1 VSGETTDQFFGELK
15 EWSERKLNIL
25 EKYLIPFTQILGSQA
40 KKVYY
45 VDAFAGAG
53 IYSDGAK
60 GSPVRAAELA
70 KKCRDENKS
79 YRLSCINIEANRNNY
94 QNLQDNTASFDADLV
109 LNLHGTFADNADQ
122 ILNKIDGSAALC
134 FLDPF
139 GVKGIP
145 WELIQKLINRRS
157 PTDFWIRFD
166 YITLLRLAGF
176 QNSVAPGAA
185 KNVQTLLETYGI
197 QDEQALFSR
206 LNTAGDAETK
216 RQNAVA
222 FYMERLKQEFK
233 FTRDNGFAGY
243 YPIKSIIGQDKY
255 FLVFGSGHP
264 KGFILASE
272 LICGIE
278 ETYQREVEE
287 YQAQQLR
294 QLSLFPSDKP
304 TTADIFQDKVARLKE
319 SILIQ
324 CANKQLSRIDIYQQ
338 ILLDWFGK
346 LRATHMTKALNAMVE
361 AGEAKLISGPPS
373 DDRAIYQIF

>member
-1 VSGETTDQFFGELK
+1 MPGETTDQFFDELR

-25 EKYLIPFTQILGSQA
+25 EKYLDPFTKILSGQT

-53 IYSDGAK
+53 IYSDGSK
-60 GSPVRAAELA
+60 GSAVRAAELA
-70 KKCRDENKS
+70 RKYRDEGKS
-79 YRLSCINIEANRNNY
+79 YRLSCINVEANKGNY
-94 QNLQDNTASFDADLV
+94 HNLQENTSAFDADLV
-109 LNLHGTFADNADQ
+109 LNLQGTFADNADQ

-145 WELIQKLINRRS
+145 WELIQRLINRGS

-176 QNSVAPGAA
+176 HNSSAPGAA

-197 QDEQALFSR
+197 KDEHTLFSR
-206 LNTAGDAETK
+206 LNTTADAETK
-216 RQNAVA
+216 RQSAVA
-222 FYMERLKQEFK
+222 LYMERLKEEFN
-233 FTRDNGFAGY
+233 FTRNNGFAGY

-287 YQAQQLR
+287 YQAQQPR
-294 QLSLFPSDKP
+294 QLSLFQNDKP
-304 TTADIFQDKVARLKE
+304 TPEEIFQDKVVRLQG
-319 SILIQ
+319 SIRAK
-324 CANKQLSRIDIYQQ
+324 CANKKLSRIDIYQQ
-338 ILLDWFGK
+338 ILPDWFGK

-361 AGEAKLISGPPS
+361 AGEAKLISGRPS
-373 DDRAIYQIF
+373 NDRAIYQIF